1 MLAKFS
7 LALSSKAV
15 SAIGSA
21 AIATVVVAAPT
32 APLLAQ
38 EATARAV
45 VQPLPSSEVRE
56 LDRALRHLARRPRD
70 VNALIA
76 AGSASLKLNDL
87 DAAIGFYGRAEEV
100 APNNPRVKMG
110 QAAVLLRSGRAIDA
124 LQLFAE
130 AEAAGAQP
138 RDVLSDRG
146 LAYDLIGDQMRAQAH
161 YREALKVS
169 STDTVTI
176 RRLAL
181 SYAISGQKPA
191 FESVLK
197 PLVDGRDFAAFRTQ
211 AFGLAILGEQERAAA
226 VTEVVMPAD
235 LAARITP
242 YLAFMPQ
249 LTKAQQAAASNLGI
263 FPLPA
268 DVGRDDPRIADFAAR
283 SSADLTSAP
292 LAQAADARL
301 EPSGEPLGEP
311 DTARAR
317 VIPAPEIANAET
329 AAQTVRLAEVS
340 TPTPAI
346 GTPEPTQIV
355 VPPKASEPAPKPGF
369 DLGQVAAADAAT
381 PAPSAPS
388 PDLAAVAPQGAV
400 NAPSAVISPAI
411 SGAPAVVAEADP
423 TAELPVASNPALAVV
438 EESVSTSTLVEAAK
452 STEQIDD
459 ADPVRT
465 AAVLPL
471 PTREPETAT
480 VAVVEPPAAAIASVV
495 QAPTPVQAPVP
506 VPEPTVPSATADF
519 ADAFAAFGEP
529 DTKTVVVA
537 DDAVDIAAIEAAG
550 RSAASR
556 TISTPS
562 ENNHPRRIWVQVATG
577 KDSDALRFD
586 WGRLSRKSEG
596 ALSDFTPHIAAWGQS
611 NRLLAGPLESQ
622 SAARDLVNALSQA
635 GIDTFSYTSPEGR
648 EIQEL
653 K

>member
-1 MLAKFS
+1 MPTKFP
-7 LALSSKAV
+7 LALSSKVVAGLGTAV
-15 SAIGSA
+15 V
-21 AIATVVVAAPT
+21 ATVLVAAPS
-32 APLLAQ
+32 ASLLAQ

-45 VQPLPSSEVRE
+45 VQPLPSPEVRE

-146 LAYDLIGDQMRAQAH
+146 LAYDLIGDQVRAQAH

-235 LAARITP
+235 LAVRITP

-283 SSADLTSAP
+283 SSADLASAP

-301 EPSGEPLGEP
+301 EPAGEPLGEP

-317 VIPAPEIANAET
+317 VIPAPEIADAEI

-346 GTPEPTQIV
+346 ATPESAQIV
-355 VPPKASEPAPKPGF
+355 VPPKASEPAPNPGF
-369 DLGQVAAADAAT
+369 DLGQVAAVDAAT
-381 PAPSAPS
+381 PAPSASS
-388 PDLAAVAPQGAV
+388 PDVAVVAPQGAV
-400 NAPSAVISPAI
+400 DAPSAVISSTI
-411 SGAPAVVAEADP
+411 SDAPAVLAEAGP
-423 TAELPVASNPALAVV
+423 AIELPAASNPVAAVV
-438 EESVSTSTLVEAAK
+438 EEAVTASALVEAAAPA
-452 STEQIDD
+452 EQV
-459 ADPVRT
+459 AEVEPAR
-465 AAVLPL
+465 AAAELPL
-471 PTREPETAT
+471 PTRELETAT
-480 VAVVEPPAAAIASVV
+480 LAAVEQPAATITPVTAN
-495 QAPTPVQAPVP
+495 PTP
-506 VPEPTVPSATADF
+506 TTPSATADF

-529 DTKTVVVA
+529 DTKTVAVA
-537 DDAVDIAAIEAAG
+537 DDAVDIAAIGAAG

-556 TISTPS
+556 TISAPS

-596 ALSDFTPHIAAWGQS
+596 ALSEFTPHIVAWGQS
-611 NRLLAGPLESQ
+611 NRLLAGPLDSQ

-653 K
+653 R